1 MKKDELIKLI
11 ENLEIEEVNGFSIN
25 YFSESK
31 PYGHD
36 DRSFRNINYNFDI
49 QQELNNIRRNID
61 MAYENTRRDMNYII
75 EEKLKERGNN

>member
-31 PYGHD
+31 TYRHD

-61 MAYENTRRDMNYII
+61 MSYESVRRYYRRKI
-75 EEKLKERGNN
+75 KRKR

>member
-11 ENLEIEEVNGFSIN
+11 ENLEIEEINGFSIN

-36 DRSFRNINYNFDI
+36 DRSFRNLNYNFDI
-49 QQELNNIRRNID
+49 QQELSNIRRNID
-61 MAYENTRRDMNYII
+61 TVYETTRRDINYIV